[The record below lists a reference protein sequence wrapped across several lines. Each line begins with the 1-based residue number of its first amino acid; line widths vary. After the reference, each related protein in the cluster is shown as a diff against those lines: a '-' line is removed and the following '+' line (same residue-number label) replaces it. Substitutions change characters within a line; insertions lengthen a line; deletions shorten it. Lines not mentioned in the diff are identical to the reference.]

1 MPPTM
6 SQWNEKDARAEIK
19 PHLDQPGGLMPAL
32 HALMA
37 RFRYIDEA
45 ALPLLAD
52 IFNLSRAEVHGVVSF
67 YHDFRRQ
74 PPGRHVIKI
83 CQSEA
88 CQAMGSRGLTKHAM
102 QVLGIDFGGTTPSG
116 DFTLEAVYCLG
127 NCAATPALM
136 IDDRVVGRVDA
147 KRFDALLVELEVQE

>member
-1 MPPTM
+1 MT
-6 SQWNEKDARAEIK
+6 QWNEDEARTAIA

-52 IFNLSRAEVHGVVSF
+52 VFNLSRAEVHGVVSF

-74 PPGRHVIKI
+74 PPGRHIIKI
-83 CQSEA
+83 CQAEA
-88 CQAMGSRGLTKHAM
+88 CQAMGARGLTKHAM
-102 QVLGIDFGGTTPSG
+102 AVLGIDFGGTTPSG
-116 DFTLEAVYCLG
+116 EFTLEAVYCLG
-127 NCAATPALM
+127 NCAATPAVM
-136 IDDRVVGRVDA
+136 VGDRVVGRVDD
-147 KRFDALLVELEVQE
+147 KRFDSLLGELELEAEA

>member
-1 MPPTM
+1 MTP
-6 SQWNEKDARAEIK
+6 WNEESARADIS
-19 PHLDQPGGLMPAL
+19 PYADQPGGLMPAL

-37 RFRYIDEA
+37 RYRYIDEA

-52 IFNLSRAEVHGVVSF
+52 VFNLSRAEVHGVVSF

-74 PPGRHVIKI
+74 PPGRHIIKI

-88 CQAMGSRGLTKHAM
+88 CQAMGSRRLTRHAM
-102 QVLGIDFGGTTPSG
+102 SVLGIDFGGTTASG
-116 DFTLEAVYCLG
+116 DFTLEKVYCLG
-127 NCAATPALM
+127 NCAATPAVM

-147 KRFDALLVELEVQE
+147 KRFDALLADLEQGPDK